1 MRFLCQFIG
10 LFFCVTVVYSQT
22 SVSATLQKNSSLTI
36 SGTTNVVGFK
46 LYQNGDKLANKKVN
60 FSISEKQDK
69 FLLSDNK
76 LLIAA
81 RSFTSTNKMALRDFL
96 TLIRADKY
104 PNLSIEVNSF
114 DVREVSENEN
124 HYNSNVKLSIGIAGR
139 QKEYTIP
146 VNVKKD
152 GSLYVANG
160 KKKLTIRDFGL
171 EPTSYMMGM
180 IVLEEWINVEF
191 NLLFD
196 IKEI

>member
-1 MRFLCQFIG
+1 MKFLCQFIG
-10 LFFCVTVVYSQT
+10 FFFCMTVVYSQT
-22 SVSATLQKNSSLTI
+22 SVSATLQKNSSLI
-36 SGTTNVVGFK
+36 ILGTTNVVGFK

-60 FSISEKQDK
+60 FSIAEKQDK
-69 FLLSDNK
+69 FVLSDNK

-96 TLIRADKY
+96 TLIKADKH

-114 DVREVSENEN
+114 DVQEVPNREND
-124 HYNSNVKLSIGIAGR
+124 YRANVKLNIGIAGR

-146 VNVKKD
+146 VSVQKD
-152 GSLYVANG
+152 GRLYTANG

-191 NLLFD
+191 NLLM
-196 IKEI
+196 EVN